1 MEREMSKVILVAG
14 ASGGLGAATA
24 RELADVGH
32 IAYAGMARSAD
43 WPPDVGELDGY
54 ARAPGARLRPIALD
68 LADQRSVSAAVQ
80 AITAEAGHID
90 VVIHTTGA
98 VPRGP
103 IESFTPYQLAQ
114 IYDAQVL
121 SAQRVNRAV
130 LPQMRE
136 RRSGLLVWVVAG
148 GHLSDA
154 APYLALYAEAVT
166 TVDHLAASYAREL
179 AGFGVQTTIV
189 VSGSLASGTGRQAR
203 IVHPDDVETAH
214 AYESCYPGLVDSV
227 DATLAE
233 RAVTDADVVRT
244 ARAVAAVVDSPEGS
258 RPLRITD
265 VSSNDGPGTGSAY
278 TERG

>member
-54 ARAPGARLRPIALD
+54 ARAPRARLRPIALD

-103 IESFTPYQLAQ
+103 IESFTCNSLK
-114 IYDAQVL
+114 
-121 SAQRVNRAV
+121 
-130 LPQMRE
+130 
-136 RRSGLLVWVVAG
+136 RSG
-148 GHLSDA
+148 
-154 APYLALYAEAVT
+154 
-166 TVDHLAASYAREL
+166 
-179 AGFGVQTTIV
+179 
-189 VSGSLASGTGRQAR
+189 
-203 IVHPDDVETAH
+203 
-214 AYESCYPGLVDSV
+214 
-227 DATLAE
+227 
-233 RAVTDADVVRT
+233 
-244 ARAVAAVVDSPEGS
+244 
-258 RPLRITD
+258 
-265 VSSNDGPGTGSAY
+265 
-278 TERG
+278 